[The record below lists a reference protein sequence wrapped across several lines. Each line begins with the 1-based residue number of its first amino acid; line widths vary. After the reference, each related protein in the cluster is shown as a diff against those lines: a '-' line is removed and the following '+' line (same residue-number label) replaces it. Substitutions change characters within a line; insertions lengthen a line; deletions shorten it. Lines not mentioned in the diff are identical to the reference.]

1 MESRVSQLL
10 SERGFTM
17 ITALPVRAGMLAV
30 ALLTVTAM
38 QPAAAATVLFDTPP
52 FAGTTALETP
62 GRQIIGNELFVP
74 DFDFATDVFAFNTTA
89 FGVDSLSFQNS
100 LVADLPSQGVNVVIV
115 RDTDSDND
123 LSTPFLAGTAAG
135 LIAAQIETPT
145 PGFFIYHN
153 SNLSMS
159 RLVYSTD
166 LSDVAADLKVLARLT
181 NPTGVEAIALMPTI
195 SAANFQLVPEPAGF
209 AFVASAAVTSLVRRR
224 RFERGGI
231 R

>member
-1 MESRVSQLL
+1 M
-10 SERGFTM
+10 TA
-17 ITALPVRAGMLAV
+17 ALPVRADMIAV

-38 QPAAAATVLFDTPP
+38 QPAPAATVLFNTPP
-52 FAGTTALETP
+52 FAGTTALDTP
-62 GRQIIGNELFVP
+62 GRQIIGNEIFVP
-74 DFDFATDVFAFNTTA
+74 DFDFATDAFAFDTTA

-100 LVADLPSQGVNVVIV
+100 PAADLPPSGVNVVIV

-123 LSTPFLAGTAAG
+123 PSTPFLAGTAAG
-135 LIAAQIETPT
+135 LIAAQIDTPT

-166 LSDVAADLKVLARLT
+166 LSDVTADLKVLARLT
-181 NPTGVEAIALMPTI
+181 NPTGAEAIALMPTI
-195 SAANFQLVPEPAGF
+195 TAAHFQLVPEPAGF
-209 AFVASAAVTSLVRRR
+209 ALVAAAALTSLARWRRDDQ
-224 RFERGGI
+224 GGI